1 MKAMDEF
8 GSVLAMA
15 TLVLGL
21 CAGVDG
27 ITSAAETG
35 SARPVPSYPGY
46 GADKSIQFAKHEN
59 ADPAFSVEW
68 AAAVLAASTDT
79 GNGAR
84 FAEGRPLPVARQD
97 RRSW

>member
-27 ITSAAETG
+27 VFSAAETG
-35 SARPVPSYPGY
+35 SARPAPSHPGY
-46 GADKSIQFAKHEN
+46 GADKSIQFAKQGN

-68 AAAVLAASTDT
+68 AAAVLAETSAA

-84 FAEGRPLPVARQD
+84 FATGLPLPAAR
-97 RRSW
+97 RGRM